1 MIILY
6 TKSCETC
13 NKSHN
18 LKRIER
24 ECLERDIK
32 FQQRITLFF
41 DMWEQ
46 EAKRLEEIFHI
57 KQPFVYNT
65 ETKKAIQIDL
75 EDVDI
80 DQIFQ

>member
-18 LKRIER
+18 LKQIER

-41 DMWEQ
+41 EMWEQ
-46 EAKRLEEIFHI
+46 EAKRLEENFHI

>member
-6 TKSCETC
+6 TTSCETC
-13 NKSHN
+13 NKAHN
-18 LKRIER
+18 VKLIER
-24 ECLERDIK
+24 ECLNRGIQ

-41 DMWEQ
+41 EMWQ
-46 EAKRLEEIFHI
+46 KEAERLEQTFHA

-65 ETKKAIQIDL
+65 ETKKVLQINL

-80 DQIFQ
+80 LQIFE

>member
-18 LKRIER
+18 FKRIER

-46 EAKRLEEIFHI
+46 EAKRLEETFHI

-65 ETKKAIQIDL
+65 ETKQAIQIDF

>member
-1 MIILY
+1 M
-6 TKSCETC
+6 C
-13 NKSHN
+13 
-18 LKRIER
+18 
-24 ECLERDIK
+24 
-32 FQQRITLFF
+32 
-41 DMWEQ
+41 EQ
-46 EAKRLEEIFHI
+46 EAKRLEETFHI

>member
-18 LKRIER
+18 LKLIER
-24 ECLERDIK
+24 ECLEKDIK

-41 DMWEQ
+41 EMWEQ
-46 EAKRLEEIFHI
+46 EAKRLEETFQV